1 MKPKWNTK
9 WIQNDTQND
18 TNTQKMSTLAHKI
31 YEVSNLRKEN
41 DIIIIDSSLNLD
53 SQPAEN

>member
-1 MKPKWNTK
+1 
-9 WIQNDTQND
+9 
-18 TNTQKMSTLAHKI
+18 MSTLAHKI